1 MQNMLAMYC
10 EVAHDD
16 WVQLLPFV
24 QMAHNTAYSSTLHE
38 TPQYLMFGRMP
49 TLPIDVI
56 VGMSQA
62 DIPDSALQYTHK
74 TVENL
79 KFAYELARQ
88 NLGERANAQATSNAD
103 LRYQQFQPGDLVLV
117 HQSHNAQDDP
127 NNELLSPWRDP
138 YQVRH
143 RVSPVVYRVSKDGDS
158 AETSVHL
165 GRMKPYHQRSV
176 FADPDFNEINQIC
189 LLYTSPSPRDS

>member
-1 MQNMLAMYC
+1 MHNMLAVYC
-10 EVAHDD
+10 ELAHDD

-103 LRYQQFQPGDLVLV
+103 LRYQQFQPGDLVLF
-117 HQSHNAQDDP
+117 HQPHNAQDYP
-127 NNELLSPWRDP
+127 NDKLLSPWRGLAI
-138 YQVRH
+138 
-143 RVSPVVYRVSKDGDS
+143 VYRRLSTEYRKMVIQLKRQC
-158 AETSVHL
+158 V
-165 GRMKPYHQRSV
+165 
-176 FADPDFNEINQIC
+176 
-189 LLYTSPSPRDS
+189 